1 MYLDKSIQDLIEGRD
16 KIKYVLGKID
26 DMEKKID
33 ELQGKNDQIVNMS
46 ARNLPR
52 SEVTRLL
59 LEKMDNQS
67 KIQDIQQIIDQCKRK
82 NGLDIERIDQLKN
95 QVDLNQAEYDQRL
108 IEFKNNIGLNK
119 DTISNLMVSIY
130 NKYQDEI
137 LAEGK

>member
-33 ELQGKNDQIVNMS
+33 ELQGKNDQIVNMC